1 MKQLHRV
8 LVEEKYSKWVEV
20 ATQNGT
26 EDEIEAEI
34 RDMMDN
40 GEIEMSEPEDYDGY
54 SIVTA
59 ERMAVDKET
68 SLQVSVWARATIG
81 ALAMADPKEVACMT
95 AVTAMELLERLRD
108 EWVDVPPFA
117 NSEDLLDAARLYR
130 DLAEVR
136 R

>member
-1 MKQLHRV
+1 MKHLHRV

-68 SLQVSVWARATIG
+68 SLQVSAWARATIG
-81 ALAMADPKEVACMT
+81 ALAMADPKAVACMT
-95 AVTAMELLERLRD
+95 PDDAMELLERLRD